1 MLEYVINRPMYSC
14 NLRFSWRKSRKKW
27 HGQVVAFKNLFVV
40 NYFKH
45 KDL

>member
-1 MLEYVINRPMYSC
+1 MLEYVINRPMYLC
-14 NLRFSWRKSRKKW
+14 NLLFLGGKSRKKW
-27 HGQVVAFKNLFVV
+27 HGQVVAFKNFFVF